1 MTRHGRELG
10 VFTACAAVV
19 VACLFRD
26 AILSGAVLGQA
37 DLLYQFPPWNGHAP
51 PGWRPG
57 NPLLLDSP
65 TQFVPFLMEAKT
77 AIFQGRWPLWTNAA
91 GAGQP
96 FLAAFQTAV
105 LSPFTLFAYLLP
117 IPQALTPMAAARLL
131 VGGIGMFVFLRS
143 LPLGLAASAFGGLA
157 FLLNPFSVAWL
168 EHPHAGAAAWLPW
181 ALLTARNCVQR
192 PSRWATAAMAAV
204 TAAALLSGHPETAFK
219 VFLLAGAYALYLSAG
234 APRPLVGLASA
245 ASGVLLGTVISAI
258 QLVPFL
264 EYLAESRILA
274 TRAEATLPLFT
285 NPPVSF
291 VTAFVPDFFGTP
303 MSRRYVLDSTNYLEQ
318 TTYPGLVTW
327 VLAIAALAARRR
339 GPVLFFGGAA
349 VASALI
355 MYGTPVAS
363 AATAVIPPLKVAA
376 LSRFGLLVIAGLIV
390 TAALGLQTLIGDGTR
405 TQQGRTPWML
415 AGIASAAIV
424 TVVLACLWLERP
436 MLQDARQFAATIRSV
451 QVAGVLLAGSLAGLW
466 LAALSPSG
474 ARPFIVGA
482 VIAADL
488 LMFADGLH
496 PLRSPRDTF
505 PAVAELEVVRGDRD
519 LFRVAGWQ
527 DALYPNSAVAYGLQ
541 DYRGFDAVGVRTY
554 ASLLDVGFAFNG
566 AFHALRHFATP
577 HLLDLLN
584 VKYVITPADVDAP
597 RDRFTLV
604 HDGASRVYRNDRVM
618 PRAFLAD
625 EWRRLAGDDARRAL
639 RSGSFDMSRMVLLE
653 RDLPPGQMVQR
664 GGAAPGLATVVRYE
678 SERVTIETEADA
690 ARLLVLTD
698 TYFPGWVA
706 TVDGTGADILRANYA
721 FRAVVVP
728 PGRHTVEFRY
738 QPSSFRLGAGLSV
751 AGLLG
756 AVLLVFAPHRGR
768 RSRAA

>member
-19 VACLFRD
+19 VAFLFRD

-37 DLLYQFPPWNGHAP
+37 DLLYQFPPWNGHVP

-65 TQFVPFLMEAKT
+65 TQVIPFLIEAK
-77 AIFQGRWPLWTNAA
+77 AAVLQGKWPLWTNAA

-105 LSPFTLFAYLLP
+105 LSPFTLLAYLLP
-117 IPQALTPMAAARLL
+117 IPQALAPIAAARLL
-131 VGGIGMFVFLRS
+131 AGGIGMFVFLRS
-143 LPLGLAASAFGGLA
+143 LPLGLAASAFGGMA
-157 FLLNPFSVAWL
+157 YLLNPFSVAWL
-168 EHPHAGAAAWLPW
+168 EHTVSSAAAWLPW
-181 ALLTARNCVQR
+181 ALLTVRACVEN
-192 PSRWATAAMAAV
+192 PSRKTTAALAAV
-204 TAAALLSGHPETAFK
+204 TAVALLSGHPETAFK
-219 VFLLAGAYALYLSAG
+219 VFLFAGAYALYLSVG
-234 APRPLVGLASA
+234 ASRPLPGLASA
-245 ASGVLLGTVISAI
+245 AFGVLLGAALSAV

-274 TRAEATLPLFT
+274 ARAEATLPLFT
-285 NPPVSF
+285 NPPASF

-339 GPVLFFGGAA
+339 GPVLFFGG
-349 VASALI
+349 VAIVSALI

-376 LSRFGLLVIAGLIV
+376 LSRFGLLVIAALIV
-390 TAALGLQTLIGDGTR
+390 AAAIGLETLLGDGTR
-405 TQQGRTPWML
+405 TQQGRGPWML
-415 AGIASAAIV
+415 AGMGSAAVV
-424 TVVLACLWLERP
+424 TVVLAFLWLERP
-436 MLQDARQFAATIRSV
+436 LLEDARQFAATTRSV
-451 QVAGVLLAGSLAGLW
+451 HVAGVLLAGSLVGLW

-496 PLRSPRDTF
+496 PLRPPRETF
-505 PAVAELEVVRGDRD
+505 PAVPELNVVREDPG

-554 ASLLDVGFAFNG
+554 AGLLDVGFAFNG

-604 HDGASRVYRNDRVM
+604 HDGASRVYRNDRVL

-625 EWRRLAGDDARRAL
+625 EWQRLAGDDARRAL
-639 RSGSFDMSRMVLLE
+639 RSGSFDMTRMVLLE
-653 RDLPPGQMVQR
+653 HDLPPGPMVQR
-664 GGAAPGLATVVRYE
+664 GSAAPGRATVVRYE
-678 SERVTIETEADA
+678 PGRVTVETEADA

-698 TYFPGWVA
+698 TFFPGWIA
-706 TVDGTGADILRANYA
+706 MIDGARTEILRANYA

-728 PGRHTVEFRY
+728 PGRHAAEFRY
-738 QPSSFRLGAGLSV
+738 RPASFRVGAGLSA
-751 AGLLG
+751 AGLLC
-756 AVLLVFAPHRGR
+756 AVLLVSIRPRGR
-768 RSRAA
+768 RPRTA